1 MGVPMHQPSRT
12 APLLPIAILG
22 LVLAGC
28 SSVPQLPADAGS
40 PRVEV
45 PPVELPPPDP
55 VRSQI
60 VFTAMQMM
68 GTPYRYGGSTPE
80 GFDCSGLVQ
89 YAYRSAGLRV
99 PRTTREQL
107 AASAPVRLGEAAPG
121 DLLFFQGKTSS
132 HVGIYLG
139 DGRFV
144 HAPFTGRN
152 VEIGSIDQPYYRDNF
167 VRAGRMPG
175 VADTA
180 TAACS
185 AEPGSHC

>member
-1 MGVPMHQPSRT
+1 MHPALRT
-12 APLLPIAILG
+12 APSFLLAILG

-40 PRVEV
+40 PRVEI
-45 PPVELPPPDP
+45 PPMELAPPPDP

-89 YAYRSAGLRV
+89 YVYNSAGLRV
-99 PRTTREQL
+99 PRTSREQL
-107 AASAPVRLGEAAPG
+107 AASAPVGLGEAAPG
-121 DLLFFQGKTSS
+121 DLLFFQSKASS

-152 VEIGSIDQPYYRDNF
+152 VEIGSLEQAYYRNNL

-175 VADTA
+175 VATST